1 MFWRTLV
8 FLVDDG
14 HVSAF
19 NFDLVISTII
29 TFTDATSGRTP
40 GEGAAALHLM
50 HKCFRT
56 TDFTAAAASADAS
69 RLAVEA
75 DADGGTAYAVV
86 AAAVDTSKIA
96 GANPARD
103 AQWRGMLDKVR
114 AAFAHSRRL
123 CARSRAEA
131 SQPTIDRCPPLA
143 HTPPPSLPPSL
154 PD

>member
-8 FLVDDG
+8 FLVEDG

-56 TDFTAAAASADAS
+56 TDFTSA
-69 RLAVEA
+69 
-75 DADGGTAYAVV
+75 ADGS
-86 AAAVDTSKIA
+86 AAIDTSKIA

-103 AQWRGMLDKVR
+103 AQWRGMLDKGR
-114 AAFAHSRRL
+114 AAR
-123 CARSRAEA
+123 ARAISVLNLPSAIE
-131 SQPTIDRCPPLA
+131 LA
-143 HTPPPSLPPSL
+143 MNHHLR
-154 PD
+154 